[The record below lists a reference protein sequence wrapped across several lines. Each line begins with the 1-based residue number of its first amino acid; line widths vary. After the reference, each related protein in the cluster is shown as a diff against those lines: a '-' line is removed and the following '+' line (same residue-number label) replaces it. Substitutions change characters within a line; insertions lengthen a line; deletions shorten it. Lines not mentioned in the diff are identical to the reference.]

1 MVESSNEIFIRNLK
15 MLRKRKFP
23 KQEDFAPLVG
33 FESVRGYQKYEQ
45 GESAPT
51 TEILDRFSAILDCS
65 PLDLIDPDF
74 AENSPSGIVLKRVAS
89 LFSTADL
96 VTLHACL
103 YLWRGSNEDLAKVH
117 RAIRDEV
124 ALLRKHIDLIR
135 SANE

>member
-1 MVESSNEIFIRNLK
+1 MESTGEIFIRNLK
-15 MLRKRKFP
+15 KLRKLKFP

-45 GESAPT
+45 GESHPT
-51 TEILDRFSAILDCS
+51 PEILDRFSIVLECS

-74 AENSPSGIVLKRVAS
+74 TENSPSSIVLKRMAS

-117 RAIRDEV
+117 NAIRDEV
-124 ALLRKHIDLIR
+124 AVLRKHIDLIR